1 MGNLLKFPI
10 TIYNIEKSIDLLA
23 VEGDIVETEQGQ
35 NSLQKV
41 KFRQNVLKLQDGLM
55 EMIANGEIES
65 TLDDC
70 TLTHHF
76 SPVDEKY
83 GCGTYAR
90 EMFIPKGTVIIGKI
104 HKHQHLNFIMK
115 GKVSVATE
123 FGKKYFE
130 APCIFVSEVGLKR
143 AVYAEEDTIW
153 TTVHLTEF
161 ESESDLD
168 KIECE
173 VIAPTYDELNLIS
186 STNKPLELAAQGEK
200 P

>member
-1 MGNLLKFPI
+1 MANLSKFPI
-10 TIYNIEKSIDLLA
+10 TINDMNNAVDLLA
-23 VEGDIVETEQGQ
+23 VEGDVVETEQGQ

-41 KFRQNVLKLQDGLM
+41 KFRQNVMTFQDGLM
-55 EMIANGEIES
+55 EMIANGEVDS

-115 GKVSVATE
+115 GKAIVWVDGVE
-123 FGKKYFE
+123 NILE
-130 APCIFVSEVGLKR
+130 APYIGITEP
-143 AVYAEEDTIW
+143 
-153 TTVHLTEF
+153 LT
-161 ESESDLD
+161 
-168 KIECE
+168 CM
-173 VIAPTYDELNLIS
+173 
-186 STNKPLELAAQGEK
+186 
-200 P
+200 